1 MVLSTA
7 RLIFKA
13 LRLLWPYLRSAIFK
27 DRTIVEVMKEN
38 QYLTA
43 MLGLILMLVFALVI
57 STVRL
62 SELKE
67 ELAEMKGD
75 KVTEQPCLC
84 TMPFQTHHLD
94 NLLKEN

>member
-38 QYLTA
+38 HYLTA

-67 ELAEMKGD
+67 ELAEEKGD
-75 KVTEQPCLC
+75 KVTEQPRVCVL
-84 TMPFQTHHLD
+84 PFQTHRLN